1 MLRDR
6 RGRSPRIRHYR
17 EPDPTGAF
25 HCLNENLHVYNTND
39 IHFFKDGPSENNGV
53 FARWRHLITTSG
65 IIQ

>member
-1 MLRDR
+1 MLPDR

-39 IHFFKDGPSENNGV
+39 IHFFKDGPSERKWCIWAMATFDYN
-53 FARWRHLITTSG
+53 
-65 IIQ
+65 

>member
-25 HCLNENLHVYNTND
+25 HCLNENLLVIIQMTFIFLKMD
-39 IHFFKDGPSENNGV
+39 RVKENGV